1 MERVKETQY
10 LKSLKSFIVSVLLL
24 VLLTSITA
32 CKKEEPLI
40 PIWET
45 LGVEKE
51 EYIIN
56 RMKERY
62 GHEFI
67 FLEDEPL
74 TSASGEDVFIVG
86 SKEFPE
92 RRITVYL
99 NHKTGDIHDSYLK
112 YYLRDEVEEE
122 LSKVVGEVYEDYK
135 VFFNTGG
142 YSKLGER
149 PDMTVREFMEHQ
161 SENGDVHFTII
172 AEDPDYKENR
182 DFHIDKVRQL
192 FKEEEILPHIV
203 ILYVHPKELE
213 QINHENIYKRLND
226 IKKEK
231 WAYTRGSFTIGE
243 DYEFVYTE
251 WRDYE

>member
-1 MERVKETQY
+1 MDRVKQTQY
-10 LKSLKSFIVSVLLL
+10 LKSLTSFIVSVLLL

-56 RMKERY
+56 RMEERY

-74 TSASGEDVFIVG
+74 TSASGEDVFIVK
-86 SKEFPE
+86 STEFPD
-92 RRITVYL
+92 RITVYL

-135 VFFNTGG
+135 VFYSTGG
-142 YSKLGER
+142 DSLIGEH
-149 PDMTVREFMEHQ
+149 PEMTVDEYIKFKSDKTGLAFVVLVEDENYLINRDRQVNELRLELKENEIVSDIIVYYLLEGELENMDHNEKEVFMKDIH
-161 SENGDVHFTII
+161 
-172 AEDPDYKENR
+172 KENR
-182 DFHIDKVRQL
+182 
-192 FKEEEILPHIV
+192 
-203 ILYVHPKELE
+203 
-213 QINHENIYKRLND
+213 
-226 IKKEK
+226 
-231 WAYTRGSFTIGE
+231 AYTRGGFTMGN
-243 DYEFVYTE
+243 DYEFSYEE
-251 WRDYE
+251 WREYR